1 VSDVPADAAS
11 RRRLAFGGTSLLIVV
26 AFAVLAAAVVQVT
39 RGPVSEA
46 MLRYAGGRLNV
57 LAAYLAAPSMLDGWR
72 IYAFALLG
80 GVVSSISPCILAML
94 PVNLSYIGSAN
105 VRTRP
110 AAVRLATLFV
120 AGVVVVNTVLGLA
133 GSLFFAI
140 FVQYRGQVNIGVGV
154 LTFIAALWMAGILRL
169 RVPSAVTVMP
179 RGTGPFVVGMAFAL
193 VTSPCS
199 SPVLFAILAAA
210 AKDGIALRA
219 AAAMAAYSVGYC
231 AVLWLA
237 SVFAG
242 TLAASRR
249 LLPHGELITRLSA
262 GALAAIG
269 IGTVAYGARLLL

>member
-1 VSDVPADAAS
+1 MS
-11 RRRLAFGGTSLLIVV
+11 V
-26 AFAVLAAAVVQVT
+26 AFRRGSVLIAVAFVAVAAAVVQVT

-46 MLRYAGGRLNV
+46 MLVYVGRHLNTLAAFLSAPTMLDGGRL
-57 LAAYLAAPSMLDGWR
+57 
-72 IYAFALLG
+72 YAFALLG

-94 PVNLSYIGSAN
+94 PVNLSYIGSAK
-105 VRTRP
+105 VRTRA
-110 AAVRLATLFV
+110 AAVRLATLFA

-140 FVQYRGQVNIGVGV
+140 FVQYRGQVNIGVGIV
-154 LTFIAALWMAGILRL
+154 TVAAALWMAGLLKL
-169 RVPSAVTVMP
+169 RVPGVVAAVPAGM
-179 RGTGPFVVGMAFAL
+179 GPFAVGMTFAL

-210 AKDGIALRA
+210 AKDGDPMRA
-219 AAAMAAYSVGYC
+219 AGAMALYSAGYS

-242 TLAASRR
+242 ILTASRR

-262 GALAAIG
+262 CALAAIG
-269 IGTVAYGARLLL
+269 VGTIAYGARLLL